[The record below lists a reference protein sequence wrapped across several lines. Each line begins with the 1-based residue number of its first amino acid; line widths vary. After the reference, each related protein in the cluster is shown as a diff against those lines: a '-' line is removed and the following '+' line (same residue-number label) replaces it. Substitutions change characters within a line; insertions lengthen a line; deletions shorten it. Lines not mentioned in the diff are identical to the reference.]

1 MSRNLGND
9 AENVPDENYRGK
21 KKKKQKK
28 KKSQESEG
36 DRKTDQT
43 VSPMQEQAVSEPSQV
58 RSFPNGLVIE
68 EVAMGKPDGK
78 RASNGKQV
86 IICLL
91 NFFFNLTNCAK
102 ALQFF

>member
-91 NFFFNLTNCAK
+91 NFLFNLTNCAK